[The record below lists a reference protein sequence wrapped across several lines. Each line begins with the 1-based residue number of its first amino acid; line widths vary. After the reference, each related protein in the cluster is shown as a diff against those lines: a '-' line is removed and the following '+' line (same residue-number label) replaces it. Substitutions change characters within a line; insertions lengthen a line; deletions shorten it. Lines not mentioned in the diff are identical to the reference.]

1 MVQNFHFET
10 QFQPVYPNSLEGGI
24 YPARGLSP
32 ASVRVAILIDMGS
45 RRTIAPVLMCLPLLL
60 LAAIIW
66 LPRAA
71 GVPASAIRFELQPIP
86 FQLEH
91 GEVAARHVPA
101 TMAGGAAVFDY
112 NRDGRP
118 DIFFTNGANLATL
131 KKDDPKYRNRLFRND
146 GNGVFTD
153 VTEAAGLAGSGF
165 DSGVAVG
172 DYDNDGY
179 PDLFVAGVH
188 HNALYHNN
196 GDGTFTDVTDK
207 AGISN
212 RPDPQFGPM
221 WAITAVW
228 VDVNNDGLLDLF
240 VVNYLQW
247 DYATE
252 PICGYKG
259 VADYCLPRAYK
270 GLPNQLY
277 LNKGNGKFEDV
288 SEKWGIRAHVGKGMG
303 VGMADYDLDGLPDL
317 FVTNDGSYNFLFHNL
332 GGKFEEV
339 AFPKGVAL
347 PEDGNFISG
356 MGTDFRDCNNDG
368 YPDLA
373 TAALERQTFP
383 IWLNTAGRGFEEV
396 TTPSG
401 MRALSMRMAGFGVGF
416 YDFDNDGWKDLFV
429 SRGDVL
435 SQPMPNTTVEQ
446 HNTVFRNLGANG
458 RWAALTAEA
467 GLDASPPARHR
478 GLAFGDLDGDGRIDV
493 VTTALAHPAEIW
505 MNRSPGAGHWLGIAL
520 EGTKSNRDGIGARI
534 QVATKSGTQY
544 NHMTTSV
551 GYASSSYGPVHFGLG
566 TDGTAASVVIHWP
579 SGIVQTLK
587 NVLGDRVLNVKETP

>member
-1 MVQNFHFET
+1 M
-10 QFQPVYPNSLEGGI
+10 
-24 YPARGLSP
+24 
-32 ASVRVAILIDMGS
+32 
-45 RRTIAPVLMCLPLLL
+45 LL
-60 LAAIIW
+60 LAGGG
-66 LPRAA
+66 P
-71 GVPASAIRFELQPIP
+71 PAAIRFELKPMA

-101 TMAGGAAVFDY
+101 TMAGGVAVFDY

-118 DIFFTNGANLATL
+118 DIFFTNGANLASL

-153 VTEAAGLAGSGF
+153 VTDKAGLAGSGF
-165 DSGVAVG
+165 DCGVAAG

-188 HNALYHNN
+188 RNTLYHNN

-212 RPDPQFGPM
+212 LPDPRYGPP
-221 WAITAVW
+221 WAITGVW

-247 DYATE
+247 DYASE
-252 PICGYKG
+252 PLCAYKG
-259 VADYCLPRAYK
+259 VPDYCAPRSYK

-277 LNKGNGKFEDV
+277 LNKGHGVFADV
-288 SEKWGIRAHVGKGMG
+288 SEPWGIRQHVGKGMG
-303 VGMADYDLDGLPDL
+303 AGMADYDLDGLPDI

-339 AFPKGVAL
+339 AFQKGVAL
-347 PEDGNFISG
+347 TEDGNFISS
-356 MGTDFRDCNNDG
+356 MGTDFRDFNNDG
-368 YPDLA
+368 YPDLV
-373 TAALERQTFP
+373 TAALEKQTFP
-383 IWLNTAGRGFEEV
+383 MWKNASGRSFQEV
-396 TTPSG
+396 TTLDG
-401 MRALSMRMAGFGVGF
+401 MRALSMSMAGFGVGF
-416 YDFDNDGWKDLFV
+416 YDLDNDGWKDLFV

-435 SQPMPNTTVEQ
+435 SRPLPGTVVEQ
-446 HNTVFRNLGANG
+446 HDTVFRNPGAAG
-458 RWAALTAEA
+458 HWGALTAEA
-467 GLDASPPARHR
+467 GLDADPPARHR

-493 VTTALAHPAEIW
+493 VGTALAHPAEIW
-505 MNRSPGAGHWLGIAL
+505 MNRSPRAGHWLDIAL
-520 EGTKSNRDGIGARI
+520 AGTRSNRDGIGARI
-534 QVATKSGTQY
+534 QVTTSGGTQY

-551 GYASSSYGPVHFGLG
+551 GYASSSLGPVHFGLG
-566 TDGTAASVVIHWP
+566 AEDTAKAVTIHWP

-587 NVLGDRVLNVKETP
+587 DVRGDRVLVVKEGS

>member
-1 MVQNFHFET
+1 
-10 QFQPVYPNSLEGGI
+10 
-24 YPARGLSP
+24 
-32 ASVRVAILIDMGS
+32 MGS
-45 RRTIAPVLMCLPLLL
+45 RRLVAPGLMCLPLLL
-60 LAAIIW
+60 LTGAIW

-71 GVPASAIRFELQPIP
+71 GVPSSAIRFDLKPIP

-101 TMAGGAAVFDY
+101 TMAGGVAVFDY

-153 VTEAAGLAGSGF
+153 VTESAGLAGSGF

-188 HNALYHNN
+188 HSTLYHNN
-196 GDGTFTDVTDK
+196 GNGTFTDVTEK

-277 LNKGNGKFEDV
+277 LNKGNGTFEDV

-303 VGMADYDLDGLPDL
+303 VGMADYDLDGRPDL

-347 PEDGNFISG
+347 PEDGSFISG
-356 MGTDFRDCNNDG
+356 MGTDFRDCNNDE

-383 IWLNTAGRGFEEV
+383 IWLNTAGRGFQEV

-505 MNRSPGAGHWLGIAL
+505 MNRSPGAGHSLDITL

-534 QVATKSGTQY
+534 QVTTKSGTQY

-551 GYASSSYGPVHFGLG
+551 GYASSSCGPVHFGLG
-566 TDGTAASVVIHWP
+566 ADATAASVVIRWP
-579 SGIVQTLK
+579 SGTVQTLK
-587 NVLGDRVLNVKETP
+587 DVRGDRVLNVKETP